1 VLVRLPVV
9 VYRPMSQNPE
19 DWRSAVDPSSG
30 RTYWYHRKTRESTW
44 VRPDFAEVAEVAK
57 PAPARTN
64 SQETRPATADPRSQ
78 PSRSLFGKKLEAIAR
93 DLNSTSQAQL
103 NNLLSELQQ
112 SHTLVS
118 TDASYNISALVRVVI
133 QSCGE
138 RCNSNAINARR
149 TALKCLWWL
158 SNVNERRYAGTHFYS
173 EQSWTSL
180 FQYASNWKTA
190 SGNSPQGDAE
200 SLLLLG
206 ALASNLMVGPSAL
219 LISTDLANSFAHS
232 IESLP
237 SGDAATAAGVSS
249 ALDSLLSAQAGCSAV
264 LCDRTV
270 QTLALLAQKGHRLPA
285 AWLVTVFTHALR

>member
-1 VLVRLPVV
+1 VVVRLVRRGSLS
-9 VYRPMSQNPE
+9 MSQNPE

-57 PAPARTN
+57 PALARTN
-64 SQETRPATADPRSQ
+64 SQETRPAVADPRGQ
-78 PSRSLFGKKLEAIAR
+78 PSRSLFGKNLDVISR
-93 DLNSTSQAQL
+93 DLNSTSHAQL
-103 NNLLSELQQ
+103 NSLLSELQQ
-112 SHTLVS
+112 PHTLVS
-118 TDASYNISALVRVVI
+118 AEASFNISALVRIVI

-180 FQYASNWKTA
+180 FQYASHWKSA

-200 SLLLLG
+200 SLMLLG
-206 ALASNLMVGPSAL
+206 ALASNLMVGPTAL
-219 LISTDLANSFAHS
+219 LISTEVGNSLAYS
-232 IESLP
+232 IESLR
-237 SGDAATAAGVSS
+237 SGDAATAAGS
-249 ALDSLLSAQAGCSAV
+249 ALDALLSTQAGTAV

>member
-1 VLVRLPVV
+1 VLVSLPVV

-64 SQETRPATADPRSQ
+64 SQETRPVVADPRGQ
-78 PSRSLFGKKLEAIAR
+78 PSRSLFGKNLDAITR
-93 DLNSTSQAQL
+93 DLNSTSHAQL

-112 SHTLVS
+112 PQTLVS
-118 TDASYNISALVRVVI
+118 AEASYNISALVRIVI

-149 TALKCLWWL
+149 TALMCLWWL
-158 SNVNERRYAGTHFYS
+158 SNVNERRYAGTYFYS

-180 FQYASNWKTA
+180 FQYASHWKTT

-219 LISTDLANSFAHS
+219 LISTEVANSLANS
-232 IESLP
+232 IESLR
-237 SGDAATAAGVSS
+237 SGDAAAAAGVSS
-249 ALDSLLSAQAGCSAV
+249 ALDALLSAQAGTAV

>member
-1 VLVRLPVV
+1 VVVRLVRRGSLS
-9 VYRPMSQNPE
+9 MSQNPE

-44 VRPDFAEVAEVAK
+44 VRPDFPEVAEAVK
-57 PAPARTN
+57 PAPVRKDP
-64 SQETRPATADPRSQ
+64 QETRPVAADPRGQ
-78 PSRSLFGKKLEAIAR
+78 PIRALFRMNLDTIAR
-93 DLNSTSQAQL
+93 DLNSTGQAQL

-112 SHTLVS
+112 QQTLVS
-118 TDASYNISALVRVVI
+118 TEASYNISALVRIVI

-138 RCNSNAINARR
+138 RCNSNAIIARR

-158 SNVNERRYAGTHFYS
+158 SNVNERMYAGAHFYS

-180 FQYASNWKTA
+180 FQYASHWKTA

-206 ALASNLMVGPSAL
+206 ALASNLMVGPTAL
-219 LISTDLANSFAHS
+219 LISIDVANSLAHS
-232 IESLP
+232 IESLR

-249 ALDSLLSAQAGCSAV
+249 ALDALLATQAGTAV